1 MDPYK
6 KQAEPSTINIPSVV
20 IGKQATPAS
29 WKKGTQ
35 PAGAG
40 NKGRPAGALNKI
52 TRTMKD
58 AAVAAA
64 EELGCLPVSKWEEQ
78 LEIGDESGQNGLKG
92 YFKFLAVRHPK
103 SFAIFLARIMPLHVT
118 TSQKPTY
125 LTRDQAVA
133 ELKEAGLPPEL
144 IDYLRPVDL
153 RTVDPEQVRKS
164 PYDDPEVDD
173 EVEQQP

>member
-1 MDPYK
+1 
-6 KQAEPSTINIPSVV
+6 
-20 IGKQATPAS
+20 
-29 WKKGTQ
+29 
-35 PAGAG
+35 
-40 NKGRPAGALNKI
+40 
-52 TRTMKD
+52 MKD

-64 EELGCLPVSKWEEQ
+64 EELGQLPVSQWEAQ
-78 LEIGDESGQNGLKG
+78 LEYGDPNGLKA

-118 TSQKPTY
+118 TSQKSVY
-125 LTRDQAVA
+125 LTKEQAVA

-153 RTVDPEQVRKS
+153 RTVDPEQVRQS